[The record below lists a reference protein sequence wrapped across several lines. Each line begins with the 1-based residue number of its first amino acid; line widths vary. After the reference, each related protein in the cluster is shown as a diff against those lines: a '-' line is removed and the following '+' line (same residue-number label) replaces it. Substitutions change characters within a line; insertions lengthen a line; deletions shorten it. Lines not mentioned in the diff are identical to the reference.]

1 MEREK
6 IDFTL
11 YDPINKNSLRDKLG
25 LIIDIGSAVAIYMAI
40 FMLAVLTIKILFP

>member
-11 YDPINKNSLRDKLG
+11 YDPINKNSFHDKLG
-25 LIIDIGSAVAIYMAI
+25 LIIDIGSAVAIWMAI
-40 FMLAVLTIKILFP
+40 IMIAVLTFKILFP